1 MHCNAPGGQIFYFQ
15 NTFDS
20 DGDEIRMEIQTENFF
35 GNLILTRLK
44 DWPEHM
50 YRDLFLFY
58 NLVKITLPKTMTL
71 WLAYVSLASQVA
83 SPLNITV

>member
-20 DGDEIRMEIQTENFF
+20 DGDKIRMEIQTENFF

-58 NLVKITLPKTMTL
+58 NLVKITLPKTSSCSDLKPIIVT
-71 WLAYVSLASQVA
+71 
-83 SPLNITV
+83 SPIKDILKI